1 METNTDPLTQLKA
14 ELVAAEDLNVIL
26 AERCKRLDALVWSIG
41 WPTLACCP
49 ADLQQARNLA
59 YSAHQSALH
68 ASRMI
73 ENVIEL
79 LEDTYPGESA

>member
-1 METNTDPLTQLKA
+1 METNTDPLTNLRA
-14 ELVAAEDLNVIL
+14 ELVAAEDLNESL
-26 AERCKRLDALVWSIG
+26 AAQCRRLDALVWSIG

-49 ADLQQARNLA
+49 SDLQQARNLT

>member
-1 METNTDPLTQLKA
+1 METNTDPLTNLRA

-59 YSAHQSALH
+59 YSAHRENLH
-68 ASRMI
+68 SSQLI
-73 ENVIEL
+73 ENVIGL